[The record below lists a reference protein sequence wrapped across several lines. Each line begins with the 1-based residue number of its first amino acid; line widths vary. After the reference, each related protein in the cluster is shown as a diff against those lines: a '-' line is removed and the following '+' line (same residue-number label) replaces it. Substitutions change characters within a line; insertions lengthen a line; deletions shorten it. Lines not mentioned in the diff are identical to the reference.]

1 MPLTLSP
8 SEKSLLAG
16 AQGGAAAFCMRLL
29 VGFAEAVDAP
39 GFMPC
44 SRAHIDGCLH
54 HGDVSLDFVDKL
66 VALGGRV
73 AVPTTLNVGSMD
85 LIHPELFNGDPALGT
100 AGKRLMEQHLALGC
114 SPTFTCAPYQTI
126 FRPQLGEQVAWA
138 ESNAIVF
145 ANSVLGARTNRYGD
159 FIDLACAITGLVP
172 AYGLH
177 LTENRRARIH
187 VAVKPGDMATDLAAV
202 AVGYLIGR
210 HCGEDIPVITGLS
223 PETTE
228 DDFKAM
234 GAVAASSGGVAM
246 FHAVGLTPEA
256 PSLLAAL
263 QGQAPDRFMHFSA
276 DELHEAVAALSTAS
290 AGARLGAVALG
301 TPHFSIGEFERLMPL
316 LEGPPTAIPIYIN
329 TSRETLEGIETR
341 GWRGKLEAAGVTL
354 VIDTCTYVTSV
365 MRPFEGAVMTN
376 SGKWAYYAPG
386 NLGIEVAFGSLAD
399 CVLSARAGKATRT

>member
-1 MPLTLSP
+1 MPLSLSP
-8 SEKSLLAG
+8 AENAMLSGEDGPAR
-16 AQGGAAAFCMRLL
+16 AFAMRLL
-29 VGFAEAVDAP
+29 VGFAEAVGAP
-39 GFMPC
+39 GFIPC

-54 HGDVSLDFVDKL
+54 HGEVSLDFVDRL
-66 VALGGRV
+66 VDLGGRV

-85 LIHPELFNGDPALGT
+85 LIHPELFNGDPALGA
-100 AGKRLMEQHLALGC
+100 AGRRLMEQHLALGC
-114 SPTFTCAPYQTI
+114 APTFTCAPYQTI
-126 FRPQLGEQVAWA
+126 FRPKLGEQVAWA

-159 FIDLACAITGLVP
+159 FIDLACAIVGRVP

-187 VAVKPGDMATDLAAV
+187 VAVEPGDMATDLAAV

-210 HCGEDIPVITGLS
+210 RCGEDIPAITGLS
-223 PETTE
+223 PLTTE

-256 PSLLAAL
+256 PTLDAAL
-263 QGQAPDRFMHFSA
+263 QGRPPETVMRFAAA
-276 DELHEAVAALSTAS
+276 DLAEAVASLSTVKD
-290 AGARLGAVALG
+290 GAQIGAVALG
-301 TPHFSIGEFERLMPL
+301 TPHFSVPEFERLMPL
-316 LEGPPTAIPIYIN
+316 LKEARLAAPIYVN
-329 TSRETLEGIETR
+329 TSRETLGQIEAR
-341 GWRGKLEAAGVTL
+341 GYVPLLETAGVTL

-365 MRPFEGAVMTN
+365 MRPFDGAVMTN

-386 NLGIEVAFGSLAD
+386 NLGVEIAFGSLAD
-399 CVLSARAGKATRT
+399 CVASARAGRAVRA